1 MSETVLKIEGLSKDY
16 KMFARKKDRIIET
29 LFPGVERHGVFEA
42 MHDFNLEVKKGEVLG
57 VLGKNGAGKST
68 LLKMI
73 TGVVTPTK
81 GTIEAKGKIS
91 SLLELGT
98 AFNQELTGYENIYQH
113 GQVMGLT
120 NEEIKAREQEIIDFA
135 DIGDHLYQPV
145 KTYSSGM
152 FARLAFACAINV
164 NPDILI
170 VDEVLSVGDMSFQLK
185 CFKKFEQFKESGKTI
200 LFVTHSITDILR
212 NCTRTIIIDAGRK
225 IFDGDVKEGVEKYK
239 KIIVGL
245 DDKTSKEGILTDKQ
259 ILEKNPNYQAS
270 KEKNGETWK
279 SHFNENPNL
288 ITYGDGSAEVIDY
301 GMFDENGNY
310 ISVLENDKEVVLKSK
325 IVFHKDVKDPIFTM
339 TVKDF
344 KGLEMAGTNTLI
356 EKVVTGNYK
365 KGDMVVAEF
374 RQVINV
380 APGKYTLSFSCT
392 HFNSK
397 GELEVLNRKY
407 DALLIEVLSTKDT
420 VGLMRLDSKIKIE
433 IILVGI
439 LEVWKL
445 NLKTTTLEQ
454 LKNSGHSQ
462 MMGYIIKTD
471 NDKII
476 VIDGGTSDDTE
487 NLLQKINEYTGKVDY
502 WFITHPHQDHA
513 TAFIDIVNNYNID
526 IGKVYVT
533 TEDEEWYNNYGA
545 GRADECIRFL
555 DTIKSEKISSKV
567 EEVTLNEQIQI
578 DNIKCEILGIKNPEI
593 TENAINNSSMVIK
606 METKKNSIL
615 FLGDTGVESGNKLLD
630 NQKEKLKVNIL
641 QMAHHGQQGVS
652 KEIYEYIKPKICL
665 WPTPDWLWINDSGN
679 GEDSGPWKTKETR
692 KWIEELNV
700 NKNIIEKDGNI
711 KISI

>member
-1 MSETVLKIEGLSKDY
+1 MKN
-16 KMFARKKDRIIET
+16 KK
-29 LFPGVERHGVFEA
+29 
-42 MHDFNLEVKKGEVLG
+42 
-57 VLGKNGAGKST
+57 
-68 LLKMI
+68 
-73 TGVVTPTK
+73 
-81 GTIEAKGKIS
+81 
-91 SLLELGT
+91 
-98 AFNQELTGYENIYQH
+98 
-113 GQVMGLT
+113 
-120 NEEIKAREQEIIDFA
+120 
-135 DIGDHLYQPV
+135 
-145 KTYSSGM
+145 
-152 FARLAFACAINV
+152 
-164 NPDILI
+164 
-170 VDEVLSVGDMSFQLK
+170 
-185 CFKKFEQFKESGKTI
+185 
-200 LFVTHSITDILR
+200 
-212 NCTRTIIIDAGRK
+212 K
-225 IFDGDVKEGVEKYK
+225 IFLTV
-239 KIIVGL
+239 IIL
-245 DDKTSKEGILTDKQ
+245 
-259 ILEKNPNYQAS
+259 
-270 KEKNGETWK
+270 
-279 SHFNENPNL
+279 
-288 ITYGDGSAEVIDY
+288 
-301 GMFDENGNY
+301 
-310 ISVLENDKEVVLKSK
+310 
-325 IVFHKDVKDPIFTM
+325 
-339 TVKDF
+339 
-344 KGLEMAGTNTLI
+344 
-356 EKVVTGNYK
+356 
-365 KGDMVVAEF
+365 
-374 RQVINV
+374 
-380 APGKYTLSFSCT
+380 
-392 HFNSK
+392 
-397 GELEVLNRKY
+397 
-407 DALLIEVLSTKDT
+407 
-420 VGLMRLDSKIKIE
+420 

-513 TAFIDIVNNYNID
+513 TAFIEIVNNYNID

-533 TEDEEWYNNYGA
+533 TEDEEWYNNYGD

-578 DNIKCEILGIKNPEI
+578 DNIKCEILGIKNQEI
-593 TENAINNSSMVIK
+593 TKNAINNSSMVIK